1 MPMSSS
7 RQQGATARQIMTQTF
22 ALLSA
27 IVLGGALIAGIA
39 MPAVTATGTAI
50 NAGTSLF
57 EGVPEDLG
65 FTEPSEQSVILAS
78 DGSVLARFYAENRIV
93 VASDQISQH
102 MKDAAVSIEDRRFY
116 QHHGVDVQGIVGA
129 LVSNL
134 TGSTLSGGSSITQ
147 QYVRNALIEQGR
159 ISGNESEI
167 NEATEKS
174 IGRKINE
181 ARYAISLEKTMT
193 KDEILTGY
201 LNLAQFGR
209 SEYGVEA
216 AAQRYFSKSAKDLS
230 IVEAATLAGITQSP
244 ARWDPIKHP
253 DDSQT
258 RRNTVL
264 GTMLDNGYISQE
276 EYDEAVNTPIAD
288 TLKISEPEN
297 GCESAGTSAY
307 FCEYVVQDVLQD
319 DSWGKD
325 KDDRVAQLYRGG
337 LTIQSTI
344 DPKMQ
349 AAAYDNIVAQIPVGD
364 ASNTKM
370 ALSSI
375 EPGTGYIKAMAQN
388 TRYGNDSDDTYST
401 TVNLNAGV
409 DMKGGSGRQSGSTFK
424 VFTLIEWLRQ
434 GHTAYEYVNSNSG
447 TLPANAFYSS
457 CAPEELSSYTFTNL
471 EGKGG
476 GQMTVLESARQSV
489 NGSFVHMA
497 SQLDMC
503 KIGGIAQDLGVQR
516 GDGKDWE
523 YVPSQ
528 VLGANN
534 ISPMSMASAAA
545 SLAAEGKACKPM
557 SFTSIKD
564 TDGKEIVSKKPDC
577 SQVLDPEIAR
587 ETTSVLQKV
596 VSNGATGESAQVAGR
611 QVAGKTGTSNNDWDA
626 WFMGYTPQ
634 LGTAIWHGHTEGQ
647 ISMINSVINGVY
659 YYEVYGGLF
668 PAQVFSSYLT
678 QALADQPAESFTPP
692 SRNVLTSPYVSKP
705 SNSSSSSNSEN
716 STSEDSESSDH
727 SGTNGDSSN
736 DGGGSNDHSNSDDD

>member
-1 MPMSSS
+1 MSSS

-39 MPAVTATGTAI
+39 LPAVTAAGTAI
-50 NAGTSLF
+50 NAGTAVF

-65 FTEPSEQSVILAS
+65 YTEPSEQSVILAS
-78 DGSVLARFYAENRIV
+78 DGSVLARFYSENRIV
-93 VASDQISQH
+93 VSSDQISQH

-116 QHHGVDVQGIVGA
+116 EHNGVDVQGIVGA

-134 TGSTLSGGSSITQ
+134 TGSSLSGGSSITQ

-159 ISGNESEI
+159 ISGDDAEI
-167 NEATEKS
+167 DEATEKS

-181 ARYAISLEKTMT
+181 ARYAISIEKTMS

-216 AAQRYFSKSAKDLS
+216 AAQRYFSKSAEDLS
-230 IVEAATLAGITQSP
+230 IAEAATLAGITQSP

-253 DDSQT
+253 EDAQT

-264 GTMLDNGYISQE
+264 GTMLTNGYIDQE
-276 EYDEAVNTPIAD
+276 EHDKAVDTPIED
-288 TLKISEPEN
+288 TLKISDPQN
-297 GCESAGTSAY
+297 GCGDAGTSAY

-319 DSWGKD
+319 DSWGAD
-325 KDDRVAQLYRGG
+325 KDDRVSQLYRGG

-344 DPKMQ
+344 DPKAQ
-349 AAAYDNIVAQIPVGD
+349 KAAYDSIVAEIPVGD
-364 ASNTKM
+364 GSGTKM

-375 EPGTGYIKAMAQN
+375 EPGTGHIKAMAQN
-388 TRYGNDSDDTYST
+388 TKYGNGDIGSDTT

-409 DMKGGSGRQSGSTFK
+409 SMKGGSGRQSGSTFK

-434 GHTAYEYVNSNSG
+434 GHTAYESINSNSG
-447 TLPANAFYSS
+447 TIPASSFTSS
-457 CAPEELSSYTFTNL
+457 CAPEQLADYKFTNL

-476 GQMTVLESARQSV
+476 GQMTVLESTRQSV

-503 KIGGIAQDLGVQR
+503 NIGNIAQDLGVQR
-516 GDGKDWE
+516 GDGEDWR
-523 YVPSQ
+523 YIPAQ
-528 VLGANN
+528 VLGAND
-534 ISPMSMASAAA
+534 IAPMSMANAAA
-545 SLAAEGKACKPM
+545 SLAADGKACKPL

-564 TDGKEIVSKKPDC
+564 AEGEDVVTKEPDC
-577 SQVLDPEIAR
+577 EQVLDQEIAR
-587 ETTSVLQKV
+587 ETTSVLKNV
-596 VSNGATGESAQVAGR
+596 VQNGATGESAQVPGR
-611 QVAGKTGTSNNDWDA
+611 EVAGKTGTSNNDYDA

-634 LGTAIWHGHTEGQ
+634 LATAIWHGHPEGQ
-647 ISMINSVINGVY
+647 IPMIGSTINGRY

-668 PAQVFSSYLT
+668 PAQVFSDYLP
-678 QALADQPAESFTPP
+678 QALEGEAAESFTAP
-692 SRNVLTSPYVSKP
+692 SRNVTKNPNPPKP
-705 SNSSSSSNSEN
+705 QPKEESDGGGGSSSSDDD
-716 STSEDSESSDH
+716 EDSDS
-727 SGTNGDSSN
+727 GDSDDGGDSDN
-736 DGGGSNDHSNSDDD
+736 GGGSEDDDD

>member
-253 DDSQT
+253 DDSQK

-264 GTMLDNGYISQE
+264 GTMLENGYISQE
-276 EYDEAVNTPIAD
+276 EYDKAVNTPIAD

-447 TLPANAFYSS
+447 TLPANAF
-457 CAPEELSSYTFTNL
+457 
-471 EGKGG
+471 
-476 GQMTVLESARQSV
+476 
-489 NGSFVHMA
+489 
-497 SQLDMC
+497 
-503 KIGGIAQDLGVQR
+503 
-516 GDGKDWE
+516 
-523 YVPSQ
+523 
-528 VLGANN
+528 
-534 ISPMSMASAAA
+534 
-545 SLAAEGKACKPM
+545 
-557 SFTSIKD
+557 
-564 TDGKEIVSKKPDC
+564 
-577 SQVLDPEIAR
+577 
-587 ETTSVLQKV
+587 
-596 VSNGATGESAQVAGR
+596 
-611 QVAGKTGTSNNDWDA
+611 
-626 WFMGYTPQ
+626 
-634 LGTAIWHGHTEGQ
+634 
-647 ISMINSVINGVY
+647 
-659 YYEVYGGLF
+659 
-668 PAQVFSSYLT
+668 
-678 QALADQPAESFTPP
+678 
-692 SRNVLTSPYVSKP
+692 
-705 SNSSSSSNSEN
+705 
-716 STSEDSESSDH
+716 
-727 SGTNGDSSN
+727 
-736 DGGGSNDHSNSDDD
+736 